1 MECTGVFFVSDMTPA
16 YEACKTCMS
25 GSGTIRLEGQDKLAG
40 VWEQPFV
47 RLTERMSSYPDTEIF
62 LAHT

>member
-16 YEACKTCMS
+16 YGACKTCMS
-25 GSGTIRLEGQDKLAG
+25 RSGTIRLEGQDKPAG